1 MGRSRFKFYEEYY
14 PYFVTNSIVGGVSV
28 FDDQHIAQIL
38 LESLKFIQTEFEA
51 KLYGFVLMH
60 NHLHMIIEADGIS
73 EKLRRFKSYTAR
85 KIIDSL
91 TLRNRHIILERIR
104 SARVTQKEESE
115 YQCWQEGSHPI
126 QIDSDK
132 KMTSCLDYIH
142 YNPVKAGFVLK
153 PEDWRYSSIFN
164 YLKLD
169 DTWDFITR
177 YESEE

>member
-1 MGRSRFKFYEEYY
+1 MSRSR
-14 PYFVTNSIVGGVSV
+14 VTELG
-28 FDDQHIAQIL
+28 Q
-38 LESLKFIQTEFEA
+38 
-51 KLYGFVLMH
+51 
-60 NHLHMIIEADGIS
+60 
-73 EKLRRFKSYTAR
+73 
-85 KIIDSL
+85 
-91 TLRNRHIILERIR
+91 
-104 SARVTQKEESE
+104 SE